1 MFLILTVGFVITG
14 LLTPM
19 TRHRMSTN
27 SRFNSQSLSKPCTPL
42 LSGQRRAAEFCL
54 SPPCA
59 RHTRSASQQHSRNS
73 SISSG
78 TRLSS
83 ISVGM
88 HQHQSDPEL
97 LYDKP
102 RSLNAAM
109 TQAIYETPSNEGQL
123 SRQELPTDHYDTPR
137 RILQQLTTASFDY
150 RNGATHEIKLP
161 DGINSTSTLY
171 ATVTKPK
178 KVKVKPTE
186 TEMYPAES
194 SGVASQKIQDYLDM
208 QRSHGQW
215 TGQEDYVEMQALPCS
230 PATLLHRERCLAP
243 AEQCS
248 GICCNGIKRRVS
260 EADHKFGKIP
270 NGIYQNSVWLQLQ
283 AEDMSSCYQK
293 VKHTRCLYSKQSCYP
308 HGTLPMPHHRTSG
321 AQNSVYLRRSASMPA
336 ACRQV

>member
-1 MFLILTVGFVITG
+1 
-14 LLTPM
+14 M

-83 ISVGM
+83 ISAGM

-109 TQAIYETPSNEGQL
+109 TQAIYETPSNEIGQV

-137 RILQQLTTASFDY
+137 RILKQLTTTFDY
-150 RNGATHEIKLP
+150 RNGANIGPPYEIKLP
-161 DGINSTSTLY
+161 DGMNSTNTLY

-186 TEMYPAES
+186 TEVYSAES
-194 SGVASQKIQDYLDM
+194 SGVASKEIQDYLVM

-215 TGQEDYVEMQALPCS
+215 TGQEDYVEMHALPCS

-248 GICCNGIKRRVS
+248 GVCCNGVRRRVS
-260 EADHKFGKIP
+260 EVDYNKFGKLP

-293 VKHTRCLYSKQSCYP
+293 AKHTRCLYSKQSCYP
-308 HGTLPMPHHRTSG
+308 HGTLPMPHNRTSG
-321 AQNSVYLRRSASMPA
+321 AQTSVYLRRSASMPA
-336 ACRQV
+336 ACRQVFKKRFYLY